1 MIHALRSLTRFA
13 GILICLFATGTTYAS
28 NHVAKEAEVT
38 ILSSNLANGGTVG
51 EWGLSALAKVDE
63 HCVLFD
69 AGRYPDTVLRNISVL
84 KVDLSCVS
92 DVVLSHFHF
101 DHTTGLI
108 PIIRAMRKLNPNS
121 FKRVHVAKGFF
132 LSRHWPS
139 MAGNG
144 EGNQMIALRSTFA
157 ELGVEI
163 IEHERATEIL
173 PAVWI
178 SGPIPRPHAEKNYP
192 DFVKV
197 KLDSE
202 WVVDHVPDSQA
213 LTVVTEEGHIVVM
226 GCGYSGVVNALTHIR
241 NTISEQKIVALMG
254 GLHLFAASDEV
265 LGWTAD
271 KLRDIGVMH
280 LMAGHCTGI
289 EPMIRL
295 RAGLN
300 LSRKTAV
307 VGAVGSKFTY
317 GKGITPTAI
326 AM

>member
-1 MIHALRSLTRFA
+1 MGNTN
-13 GILICLFATGTTYAS
+13 ATTNIAQQ
-28 NHVAKEAEVT
+28 AEVT

-51 EWGLSALAKVDE
+51 EWGLSALVTTDK

-69 AGRYPDTVLRNISVL
+69 AGRYPDTVLRNIAVL
-84 KVDLSCVS
+84 NVDLSCVS

-101 DHTTGLI
+101 DHTTGLL
-108 PIIRAMRKLNPNS
+108 PIIRAVRKINPES
-121 FKRVHVAKGFF
+121 FKRIHVAKGFF
-132 LSRHWPS
+132 LPRHWPS
-139 MAGNG
+139 MTGDG
-144 EGNQMIALRSTFA
+144 EGNQMIALRETFA
-157 ELGVEI
+157 ELDVKI
-163 IEHERATEIL
+163 IEHASAAEIL
-173 PAVWI
+173 PAIWV
-178 SGPIPRPHAEKNYP
+178 SGPIPRPYPEKNYP

-197 KLDSE
+197 KLNNE

-213 LTVVTEEGHIVVM
+213 LTVVTPDGHIVVM
-226 GCGYSGVVNALTHIR
+226 GCGHSGVVNALSHVR
-241 NTISEQKIVALMG
+241 QVISEQKIVALMG

-271 KLRDIGVMH
+271 QLRKIGVMH

>member
-1 MIHALRSLTRFA
+1 MVCLVLPFLVTVSNVAASSNVA
-13 GILICLFATGTTYAS
+13 G
-28 NHVAKEAEVT
+28 EAEVV

-51 EWGLSALAKVDE
+51 EWGLSALVTTDK

-69 AGRYPDTVLRNISVL
+69 AGRYPDTVLRNVAVL

-101 DHTTGLI
+101 DHTTGLV
-108 PIIRAMRKLNPNS
+108 PIIRAMRKINPES

-139 MAGNG
+139 MAGDG
-144 EGNQMIALRSTFA
+144 EGNQMIALGETFA

-163 IEHERATEIL
+163 IEHANAAEIL
-173 PAVWI
+173 PAIWV
-178 SGPIPRPHAEKNYP
+178 SGPIPRPHPEKNYP

-197 KLDSE
+197 KLDNQ

-213 LTVVTEEGHIVVM
+213 LTIVTEQGHIVLM
-226 GCGYSGVVNALTHIR
+226 GCGHSGVVNALTHIR
-241 NTISEQKIVALMG
+241 NVISEQKIVALMG